1 MNRSDNIKEF
11 LNENDNLI
19 YSFFSGNLGE
29 VVYID
34 TEQYLVYKHIGQLI
48 PEKWSLIGKTK
59 LSETEHI
66 IISVTTITN
75 NKHNYSFNPEE
86 GDYVEDILHKI
97 LSYKESMDQISNYF
111 L

>member
-29 VVYID
+29 VVYIGA
-34 TEQYLVYKHIGQLI
+34 EQYLVYKHIGQFI
-48 PEKWSLIGKTK
+48 PEKWSLVGKTK
-59 LSETEHI
+59 SNGIEHI
-66 IISVTTITN
+66 IISVTIITN

-86 GDYVEDILHKI
+86 EEYVEDILHKI